1 MAKGLPGLRDV
12 WDGVSWIKDQVG
24 DALGGVA
31 DVVMSPFV
39 DSEGAI
45 FGLFDLKDLKS
56 AYKKSKE
63 RAQAGSR
70 GFFDVPAITQQ
81 MLDEIE
87 NQGVVPTKIANNEQ
101 YPLQDHQQNAQGI
114 DTVSIT
120 DSLVNQIRRGLY
132 ETDMNFMT
140 VRSNPQGTNLHI
152 SDQVKWDNIPVLDVA
167 PRKEESWEEWQK
179 RLNIGKE

>member
-1 MAKGLPGLRDV
+1 
-12 WDGVSWIKDQVG
+12 
-24 DALGGVA
+24 
-31 DVVMSPFV
+31 MSPFV

-63 RAQAGSR
+63 RAQAGPR
-70 GFFDVPAITQQ
+70 GFFDVPEITQQ
-81 MLDEIE
+81 MLDEIK

-114 DTVSIT
+114 DTVSLT

-132 ETDMNFMT
+132 ET
-140 VRSNPQGTNLHI
+140 VRSNPQGANLHI

-167 PRKEESWEEWQK
+167 PRREESWEEWQK

>member
-1 MAKGLPGLRDV
+1 
-12 WDGVSWIKDQVG
+12 
-24 DALGGVA
+24 
-31 DVVMSPFV
+31 
-39 DSEGAI
+39 
-45 FGLFDLKDLKS
+45 
-56 AYKKSKE
+56 
-63 RAQAGSR
+63 
-70 GFFDVPAITQQ
+70 
-81 MLDEIE
+81 MLDEIK

-101 YPLQDHQQNAQGI
+101 YPLQDHQQNALGI

-140 VRSNPQGTNLHI
+140 VRSNPQGANLHI

-167 PRKEESWEEWQK
+167 PRREESWEEWQK